1 MSSLNHSQRFS
12 TLAEWLH
19 WQESLHFSD
28 IEMGLGRV
36 GCVARAMGLI
46 DALPSSNLCFAS
58 SHPRVIT
65 VAGTNGKG
73 SCVASL
79 EQLLL
84 QQGFSVGAYTSP
96 HFLHYCER
104 IRINGQS
111 AAEAEVCSAFAAI
124 DKARTDTSL
133 TYFEFG
139 TLASL
144 DVFRQHSVDFVL
156 LEVGLGGRLDAVNII
171 DADVAVITSIAL
183 DHEDWLGSDLDVIA
197 FEKAGIVRANRP
209 VISTVQQSV
218 LAISKTCV
226 VAGADL
232 YQHGQAFEFQQS
244 AECWSLQSQRYAV
257 VDLPLPSLPLPSVVA
272 AILALRQ
279 LQVNFTQEQLAE
291 HLPKLSLPGRYQKVS
306 HRGREVIL
314 DVAHNPAAAEFLA
327 ERLSYRKHTGRVH
340 ALMAIMA
347 DKDITAVVKALLP
360 SVQHWVAASLPGNSR
375 AATAE
380 GLMQDMHDLG
390 ANAVAQPDV
399 LSAFKYLLKNS
410 AAGDT
415 LLVIGSFFTV
425 AEVLALLAK
434 DVESQNG

>member
-1 MSSLNHSQRFS
+1 MNDSQRFS
-12 TLAEWLH
+12 TLAQWLH
-19 WQESLHFSD
+19 WQESLHFND
-28 IEMGLGRV
+28 IEMGLERV

-46 DALPSSNLCFAS
+46 DALPSSNLCFS
-58 SHPRVIT
+58 SSNPRVIT

-104 IRINGQS
+104 IRINGKP
-111 AAEAEVCSAFAAI
+111 APEGEVCAAFAAI
-124 DKARTDTSL
+124 DKARNDTSL

-139 TLASL
+139 TLAGL
-144 DVFRQHSVDFVL
+144 EVFRQHNVDFVL

-197 FEKAGIVRANRP
+197 AEKAGIVRARRP
-209 VISTVQQSV
+209 VISTVQQSAR
-218 LAISKTCV
+218 AISKTCAAV
-226 VAGADL
+226 GAEL
-232 YQHGQAFEFQQS
+232 HQYGQSFEFQRS
-244 AECWSLQSQRYAV
+244 IECWSLQSQDYAV
-257 VDLPLPSLPLPSVVA
+257 AGLPLPSLPLPSVAA
-272 AILALRQ
+272 AILALRHFQVKFTQ
-279 LQVNFTQEQLAE
+279 LQLTEY
-291 HLPKLSLPGRYQKVS
+291 LPQLSLPGRFQKVS
-306 HRGREVIL
+306 YRGREVIL

-327 ERLSYRKHTGRVH
+327 ERLSCRKHVGRVH

-347 DKDITAVVKALLP
+347 DKDITAVIKPLL
-360 SVQHWVAASLPGNSR
+360 SCVQHWVATSLPGNSR
-375 AATAE
+375 AALAE
-380 GLMQDMHDLG
+380 DLLQNMHDQG
-390 ANAVAQPDV
+390 ACVVAQSDV
-399 LSAFKYLLKNS
+399 VSGFNYLLKNS
-410 AAGDT
+410 AVGDT

-425 AEVLALLAK
+425 AEVLAILAS